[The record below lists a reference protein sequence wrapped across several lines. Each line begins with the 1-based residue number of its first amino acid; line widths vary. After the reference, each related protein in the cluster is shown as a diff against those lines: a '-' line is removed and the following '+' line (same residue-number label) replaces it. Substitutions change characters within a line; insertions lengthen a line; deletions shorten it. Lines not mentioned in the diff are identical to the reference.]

1 MKKIT
6 VAIDGPAG
14 AGKSSAA
21 KMAAKALHYL
31 YIDTGAMYRA
41 FTWAILQNHV
51 AIDDET
57 AVRNLAKDIEIRL
70 EPAPERC
77 RVFVGNQEV
86 TEEIRTLA
94 VSSRVS
100 SVAALAVVR
109 EKLVQLQRNMAS
121 SGGVILD
128 GRDIGTV
135 VLPKAD
141 LKVFLTASVQSR
153 AQRRYLEMKE
163 KGDTASLEDIE
174 ANIRARDEMDSSRE
188 ISPLRRADDAI
199 LLDNSKM
206 NLDDTVRTL
215 VDMIQSKERE
225 ASV

>member
-1 MKKIT
+1 M
-6 VAIDGPAG
+6 
-14 AGKSSAA
+14 
-21 KMAAKALHYL
+21 
-31 YIDTGAMYRA
+31 
-41 FTWAILQNHV
+41 
-51 AIDDET
+51 
-57 AVRNLAKDIEIRL
+57 
-70 EPAPERC
+70 
-77 RVFVGNQEV
+77 

-163 KGDTASLEDIE
+163 KGGTASLEEIE

-206 NLDDTVRTL
+206 SLDDTVRTL

>member
-21 KMAAKALHYL
+21 KMAAKKLQYL

-41 FTWAILQNHV
+41 FTWAILKHRI
-51 AIDDET
+51 AIDDT
-57 AVRNLAKDIEIRL
+57 KAVAALAKDIEIRL
-70 EPAPERC
+70 EAAPDVC
-77 RVFVGNQEV
+77 RVFVGNEEV
-86 TEEIRTLA
+86 TEEIRTLD

-109 EKLVQLQRNMAS
+109 EKLVQLQRDMAHL
-121 SGGVILD
+121 GGVILD

-163 KGDTASLEDIE
+163 KGGSETLEEIE
-174 ANIRARDEMDSSRE
+174 ANIKARDEMDSSRD

-199 LLDNSKM
+199 LLDNSRM
-206 NLDDTVRTL
+206 SLDETVQTL
-215 VDMIQSKERE
+215 IDMIQSKERE
-225 ASV
+225 VSL

>member
-41 FTWAILQNHV
+41 FTWASLQNHV
-51 AIDDET
+51 SIDDET
-57 AVRNLAKDIEIRL
+57 AVRDLAKNIEIRL
-70 EPAPERC
+70 EPAPEGC

-163 KGDTASLEDIE
+163 KVVRRRWKKSKRISGPAMKW
-174 ANIRARDEMDSSRE
+174 IRAGRFHPFAVQMMPFYW
-188 ISPLRRADDAI
+188 II
-199 LLDNSKM
+199 VK
-206 NLDDTVRTL
+206 
-215 VDMIQSKERE
+215 
-225 ASV
+225 

>member
-41 FTWAILQNHV
+41 FTWASLQNHV
-51 AIDDET
+51 SIDDET
-57 AVRNLAKDIEIRL
+57 AVRDLAKNIEIRL
-70 EPAPERC
+70 EPAPEGC

-163 KGDTASLEDIE
+163 KGGTASLEEIE

-206 NLDDTVRTL
+206 SLDDTVRTL